1 MPVYIDYFS
10 AVEKTASSSDADW
23 KYIPGLDGSVAYHYP
38 FIVMSGASA
47 DVRARADATENN
59 IKTLTMRATPDSG
72 VEIEVMTSISGVE
85 ADTDLSGAEFFNL
98 QGIRVAQPQPGQVY
112 LVRRGTEVTKMLFR

>member
-1 MPVYIDYFS
+1 
-10 AVEKTASSSDADW
+10 
-23 KYIPGLDGSVAYHYP
+23 
-38 FIVMSGASA
+38 
-47 DVRARADATENN
+47 
-59 IKTLTMRATPDSG
+59 MRATPDSG